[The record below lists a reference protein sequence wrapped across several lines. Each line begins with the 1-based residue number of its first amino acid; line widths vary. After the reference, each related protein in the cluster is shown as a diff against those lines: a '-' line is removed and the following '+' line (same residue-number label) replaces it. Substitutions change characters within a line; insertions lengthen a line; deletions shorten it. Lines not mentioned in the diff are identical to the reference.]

1 MFIIYQVLDQ
11 VSLNIMKLCLLCFHR
26 GWLQSL
32 WILSKPC
39 EEGTI
44 SILIC
49 MWRNWGPERLS
60 NMPKVMLV
68 EHMDLGLELSSLSP
82 WVQPLSS
89 YYAEYVWHV
98 NDCPLARSTKW
109 LSKKMNSNHQKK
121 ARAIFVMEP
130 GFGLRCVSLQRL
142 APTSCAMLLGGMCA
156 RMQVWELQQKLEW
169 AWKSKLA
176 VYFSHITVQGC
187 VVVVDTGLLSSQHTA
202 TLKTQLPSYV

>member
-1 MFIIYQVLDQ
+1 
-11 VSLNIMKLCLLCFHR
+11 
-26 GWLQSL
+26 
-32 WILSKPC
+32 
-39 EEGTI
+39 
-44 SILIC
+44 
-49 MWRNWGPERLS
+49 
-60 NMPKVMLV
+60 MLV

-142 APTSCAMLLGGMCA
+142 APTMPCCLVECVLGCKFGNCN
-156 RMQVWELQQKLEW
+156 
-169 AWKSKLA
+169 KSWNERGKA
-176 VYFSHITVQGC
+176 S
-187 VVVVDTGLLSSQHTA
+187 
-202 TLKTQLPSYV
+202 